1 MKAKI
6 KENQN
11 NTSIS
16 EEQVAEYLRHHREF
30 FRQHLDLLSEL
41 NIPHD
46 VAVPSLLERQV
57 ETLREQRQALSNRI
71 EQLIANARDN
81 ETLSEE
87 MHQFMLAL
95 LDAYTLDD
103 VFIVIDHYLRM
114 EFAAD
119 AVAIRLIQ
127 PYMENT
133 EQANNVVSLLEY
145 GQASAIES
153 VLLAGGPTCG
163 QLPAELLY
171 YLFGDE
177 ANDIESTAVVPI
189 IDNHGTVYGI
199 IAIGSSDGQ
208 RYQADMGTIFLRRLG
223 EVTAHIIK
231 QFISE
236 DAEQE

>member
-1 MKAKI
+1 MKARI
-6 KENQN
+6 SNNQN
-11 NTSIS
+11 S
-16 EEQVAEYLRHHREF
+16 EMVNDEQVADYLRHNRDF
-30 FRQHLDLLSEL
+30 FKQHLDLLSEL

-57 ETLREQRQALSNRI
+57 QTLRQQRQSLSTKI
-71 EQLIANARDN
+71 EHLISNAREN
-81 ETLSEE
+81 ESLSEE
-87 MHQFMLAL
+87 MHQFLLAL

-119 AVAIRLIQ
+119 AVAIRLVDT
-127 PYMENT
+127 YMDET
-133 EQANNVVSLLEY
+133 EQENNVVSLLEY
-145 GQASAIES
+145 NQTSALENI
-153 VLLAGGPTCG
+153 LLAGGPTCG
-163 QLPAELLY
+163 QLPKEILY

-177 ANDIESTAVVPI
+177 AADIESTAVVPI

-231 QFISE
+231 QFIRE
-236 DAEQE
+236 DDEQE